1 MANPTTAQVHQQYEG
16 TRLAAAAY
24 GAEKIKALLATNPT
38 SEVLVNGMTQAL
50 VSQGFTVEQ
59 AGNFVRKYTPIT
71 ALDQDGAGAVIFR
84 DNDSGKVAVAIRGT
98 DTSNSENKWNDL
110 YLADSTIAQNHLPL
124 YQTTLIANFVLRETT
139 SAGEPAPQF
148 AVQGIGSNLDDL
160 KRAALESLAS
170 TTGGEAGS
178 VPQMITMPRVI
189 QTGVTYGTGRALGE
203 CADAAAHSEG
213 SPAATTI
220 GSALAQCSR
229 ITTVNGPG
237 VSGAQMQS
245 MADQITEKSGRP
257 SVDIAKQS
265 QLNIHTTGVSVIDD
279 LNGGLPGASVL
290 LNIPTALGGV
300 VGSHSSLVAM
310 NAAEYLYNKAA
321 QERNQAYDAFRQ
333 GEIDSTNQMGPNGQP
348 LGTRVEVTSAASE
361 IWRASSVSGQWQHSI
376 DIKNGDGSTTRIDQ
390 QIDKASG
397 KVVQERVYENVNA
410 GNPSGYV
417 LTTILDHENGTQW
430 AVNRLTGKME
440 YSVLAASAV
449 TQGPG
454 DSFQPLPNSGTEGNS
469 YTIQSGDSLWKIGKS
484 FGLSDGET
492 AQFIRDT
499 EAAAR
504 AGGSNGN
511 VNDLK
516 PGNTLA
522 LPEWVRGKLEQQAA
536 AQDVTNPASAN
547 AVNGSDL
554 QSDQY
559 TPPKQQALS
568 DFEQAL
574 LDAFQNP
581 QIPDGPGTQYAD
593 AGSNTASDA
602 GGASGTAQNSQA
614 NQPTAGSPSTAE
626 YVNGS
631 DLQSDLATAERMAQ
645 LQAAAALGLVNT
657 IIGLQ
662 NWNVQSD
669 LSHLSTAI
677 GLYNQLNHISGGALG
692 SSTGLGNLGQ
702 LGAGLG
708 FLSALESGNVGGIVA
723 NGVALGNAVFDG
735 AVSSAIGN
743 ALGIQAGNVVPG
755 LGLLIALDS
764 GDPLSVV
771 SAALAFVPGW
781 GQAAAIFLSIA
792 GSMFES
798 DIPMKEG
805 LAHAEWD
812 AQGNTQVIADQDAEG
827 GGATATGWMNSIV
840 AGLQAQLAATQDAAG
855 NSYALIPNLLPAI
868 GYQYDADGMNYGSA
882 PGHMYLQWV
891 DAAGNTQT
899 RYYDG
904 AGNRADGTGETLA
917 GDFMAHAQGA
927 IAPAWQVQTV
937 LAHWQQGQGIHL
949 PDNQAGLPQ
958 ELADGIHQ
966 TLQALTLELSSP
978 PTSTSSLIDIDADG
992 YLERT
997 QWVGVDQKIVAI
1009 DANGDGQIGAGELLS
1024 LGGSALNSL
1033 NWLDANNDKVL
1044 NASDPAFGAL
1054 RLWMDINSDG
1064 NSSGEAQTLNQAGI
1078 TAIDF
1083 GSNPPSVIRSDG
1095 SREALTAQTLTGD
1108 ILGVRYTA
1116 TVGGVLEAKERGET
1130 VLHAVNTRQFDG
1142 QADHMHGGDA
1152 DTDGTA
1158 EGQAVLINAQDS
1170 RLSTTT
1176 ARTLANRP
1184 VFVPIAATTQAQAQ
1198 REVTAAMVRSAE
1210 STLLGT
1216 SSGAAPLVALAL
1228 GAGAVQWPTVAA
1240 ANSTSAPAE
1249 EGAASSAATAL
1260 ASQASGVQHATAAGN
1275 SVPPTGPASGTLA
1288 TPADPMRIDLSAL
1301 QTGRVI
1307 AGVQPIAGEG
1317 QTVPAFDA
1325 SNQDLAQMGRAQE
1338 AIGSV
1343 ASLAYSSTAADSS
1356 SDVVSGLSATL
1367 RGSAGNADC
1376 EDDIQLTYPTVM
1388 GELIAGTEDI
1398 GLRIAAALLLANDS
1412 TLNAG
1417 DPSRPILSISAV
1429 GSPSHGQVALRI
1441 NEAGAT
1447 EVVFIPQTNY
1457 HGPASFVYTVTDQY
1471 GLSTVATATLE
1482 IASVNDAPTPVA
1494 DAANGDEDAI
1504 LMFTAA
1510 SLLANDFDVDSAVDG
1525 DVLRITRVGVAQHGQ
1540 VFLQADGNI
1549 RFVPDR
1555 NYNGPAQFSYWVA
1568 DRSEAAMAA
1577 ASGGSTPG
1585 GVGLVTPG
1593 TMHLTVLP
1601 VNDLPVVTGEAIAS
1615 DEDIVLTINPALLLA
1630 NDSDVDTATNG
1641 QVLTISAVSGAQ
1653 HGAVVLLADGT
1664 VQFTPEQDYFGPASF
1679 VYTVDDGNGG
1689 QVQSTAVVNLASV
1702 NDVPVVNDE
1711 LLIGKRNA
1719 TYTLSQAALLANDT
1733 DLETPGGLTIVTVQG
1748 MSHGTAVLNANGSV
1762 TFAPEPGYAGRGR
1775 FEYVVQ
1781 DAEGGQA
1788 VAATEIDFATIN
1800 ANPIT
1805 TDDSFI
1811 GFEDIAFVIQANQLL
1826 SNDADPDASGL
1837 AALTLDAVRN
1847 ASHGTVHLQAD
1858 GSVRFDPVANFY
1870 GTASFEYRSNDG
1882 EGGQTWATAYL
1893 NVQAVNDAPVIT
1905 NIWYASGDDATIYTV
1920 SEQGDSTY
1928 TLDDLYRQNG
1938 GVVAYDPDGDSA
1950 TLTVSIGGGP
1960 QHGHAWANVV
1970 VPVSAPYALNY
1981 QAAPNYFAPQAGAW
1995 QYFSH
2000 LGDPYS
2006 GSDPFTITVT
2016 DGQGASTSAMV
2027 YAAHQGSS
2035 AGGGGKC
2042 PIVMDLNGDGIEL
2055 IRPEDSDIFA
2065 DVNSDGW
2072 RERIGWA
2079 ADEDGVLTFDAN
2091 RDGRITENAE
2101 VSFVGYK
2108 EGARTDLDGLA
2119 AFDTDGDG
2127 KLSAGDA
2134 AWSQFG
2140 VLRDANGNGRQD
2152 EGELVSLDRLG
2163 VTAIGLLRQGSPRLD
2178 NGNVVFGTTDVTYA
2192 DGRTGQ
2198 AGDVMFAGEN
2208 VPLPAAVQVALEAA
2222 AQAVL
2227 LPLSPPTEEEEVER
2241 LALLMTQYGALAEGS
2256 SEPLGFVDWTQA
2268 SPTQSPAEAMAS
2280 ALVQTDHFGTSPAG
2294 NP

>member
-1 MANPTTAQVHQQYEG
+1 MPAPAMPSISKVIDLAILSSGSYGTGTLPPGWVQIPVPLPADSARTGFSAITYKNVATGEVVVAFTGTNDKKDIAGSDAQIATHQPIEQHEQAIQYADAAAKAAG
-16 TRLAAAAY
+16 VLPDQLLLTGHSLGGALAQLAADFYQAAGITYNAPGVQWAGNPDTAGSNTSVLNIRLSFDAVSLTTSPSSGAIGHTLVIPANSAEGLQFIGNLLLTGGVPIIGLAALTKMGASAHFMDTVLTKLGQQHNTDSIDGWQRNTRGEWTRPGLESDQNTGASAEQTARLEHTRALLVEVNAMAVAAPERIAAAQAY
-24 GAEKIKALLATNPT
+24 GQALTQIQAQTGAQSLDMKALP
-38 SEVLVNGMTQAL
+38 NGD
-50 VSQGFTVEQ
+50 F
-59 AGNFVRKYTPIT
+59 
-71 ALDQDGAGAVIFR
+71 
-84 DNDSGKVAVAIRGT
+84 AI
-98 DTSNSENKWNDL
+98 
-110 YLADSTIAQNHLPL
+110 
-124 YQTTLIANFVLRETT
+124 
-139 SAGEPAPQF
+139 
-148 AVQGIGSNLDDL
+148 LDD
-160 KRAALESLAS
+160 
-170 TTGGEAGS
+170 
-178 VPQMITMPRVI
+178 Q
-189 QTGVTYGTGRALGE
+189 GRALGTLSL
-203 CADAAAHSEG
+203 DDQ
-213 SPAATTI
+213 
-220 GSALAQCSR
+220 GSALLSVGDKLYSIAANG
-229 ITTVNGPG
+229 VN
-237 VSGAQMQS
+237 
-245 MADQITEKSGRP
+245 AD
-257 SVDIAKQS
+257 
-265 QLNIHTTGVSVIDD
+265 
-279 LNGGLPGASVL
+279 
-290 LNIPTALGGV
+290 GV
-300 VGSHSSLVAM
+300 VGP
-310 NAAEYLYNKAA
+310 
-321 QERNQAYDAFRQ
+321 
-333 GEIDSTNQMGPNGQP
+333 T
-348 LGTRVEVTSAASE
+348 
-361 IWRASSVSGQWQHSI
+361 VS
-376 DIKNGDGSTTRIDQ
+376 D
-390 QIDKASG
+390 
-397 KVVQERVYENVNA
+397 
-410 GNPSGYV
+410 
-417 LTTILDHENGTQW
+417 
-430 AVNRLTGKME
+430 
-440 YSVLAASAV
+440 
-449 TQGPG
+449 
-454 DSFQPLPNSGTEGNS
+454 
-469 YTIQSGDSLWKIGKS
+469 
-484 FGLSDGET
+484 
-492 AQFIRDT
+492 
-499 EAAAR
+499 
-504 AGGSNGN
+504 
-511 VNDLK
+511 
-516 PGNTLA
+516 A
-522 LPEWVRGKLEQQAA
+522 LPP
-536 AQDVTNPASAN
+536 TTS
-547 AVNGSDL
+547 
-554 QSDQY
+554 
-559 TPPKQQALS
+559 
-568 DFEQAL
+568 
-574 LDAFQNP
+574 
-581 QIPDGPGTQYAD
+581 PDPTDPGTQYAD
-593 AGSNTASDA
+593 AGADPQEHNYLNLIDLPAPELANHFAGGNA
-602 GGASGTAQNSQA
+602 GGAYGAGTLGGFDVLRLNAGVSFLVNEDGDIAGEINRLPNGDLQIKNLYGEAVYVNQAGAVLSQQDYQQAQQDQQDALTQAQWSQA
-614 NQPTAGSPSTAE
+614 ASA
-626 YVNGS
+626 V
-631 DLQSDLATAERMAQ
+631 
-645 LQAAAALGLVNT
+645 GLMNS

-662 NWNVQSD
+662 NWDDMGD
-669 LSHLSTAI
+669 LQRLAAVTSI
-677 GLYNQLNHISGGALG
+677 YNALDKMSGGNALPG
-692 SSTGLGNLGQ
+692 DLGTAASVLGLLN
-702 LGAGLG
+702 
-708 FLSALESGNVGGIVA
+708 ALDQGNVGGMAYSGLSLVEHLTYDA
-723 NGVALGNAVFDG
+723 ATKMGVISDTLG
-735 AVSSAIGN
+735 GN
-743 ALGIQAGNVVPG
+743 FLPG
-755 LGLLIALDS
+755 LGFVLALDS
-764 GDPLSVV
+764 GDPVSIASSGLSLM
-771 SAALAFVPGW
+771 SSLGYIGPW
-781 GQAAAIFLSIA
+781 GAAAAVVITLL
-792 GSMFES
+792 GSMFADD

-805 LAHAEWD
+805 QAHAQWD
-812 AQGNTQVIADQDAEG
+812 AQGNTQVITDQDTEG

-840 AGLQAQLAATQDAAG
+840 NGLQQQLSQTKDAAG

-868 GYQYDADGMNYGSA
+868 GYQCDADGMNYGSA
-882 PGHMYLQWV
+882 PGHMYLKWTDDNGQS
-891 DAAGNTQT
+891 QT

-917 GDFMAHAQGA
+917 SDFMAHAQGA
-927 IAPAWQVQTV
+927 IAPVWQVQTV
-937 LAHWQQGQGIHL
+937 LAHWQQGQGIRL
-949 PDNQAGLPQ
+949 PDNQASLPQ

-966 TLQALTLELSSP
+966 SLQALTLEL
-978 PTSTSSLIDIDADG
+978 PTTTATTDALIDIDGDG
-992 YLERT
+992 YLEKT
-997 QWVGVDQKIVAI
+997 QWVAANQQIVTI
-1009 DANGDGQIGAGELLS
+1009 DANGDGQIGAGELIS

-1054 RLWMDINSDG
+1054 RLWVDINSDG
-1064 NSSGEAQTLNQAGI
+1064 SSSAETQTLNQAGI

-1083 GSNPPSVIRSDG
+1083 GSNPPAVIRADG
-1095 SREALTAQTLTGD
+1095 SRTDLTAQTLTGD

-1142 QADHMHGGDA
+1142 QADHMQGGDA

-1158 EGQAVLINAQDS
+1158 EGEAVLINAQDS

-1198 REVTAAMVRSAE
+1198 REVTQAMVTSA
-1210 STLLGT
+1210 G
-1216 SSGAAPLVALAL
+1216 SSLFGATIGAAPLTALAL
-1228 GAGAVQWPTVAA
+1228 AAGAVQWPAVAA
-1240 ANSTSAPAE
+1240 ANSTGVPAE
-1249 EGAASSAATAL
+1249 EGAASSATTTPV
-1260 ASQASGVQHATAAGN
+1260 SQAAGVQHAPAAGTFAT
-1275 SVPPTGPASGTLA
+1275 SAGSASSTPA
-1288 TPADPMRIDLSAL
+1288 TPADPMRIELSAL
-1301 QTGRVI
+1301 QIGRVI
-1307 AGVQPIAGEG
+1307 TGGQPIADEG
-1317 QTVPAFDA
+1317 QAVSAFDA
-1325 SNQDLAQMGRAQE
+1325 SNQALAQAGWAQ
-1338 AIGSV
+1338 AATDSV
-1343 ASLAYSSTAADSS
+1343 ANPSSPADS
-1356 SDVVSGLSATL
+1356 VQPPVSGLSATL
-1367 RGSAGNADC
+1367 LGSAGC
-1376 EDDIQLTYPTVM
+1376 DIQLTYPTVM

-1447 EVVFIPQTNY
+1447 EVVFIPETNY

-1482 IASVNDAPTPVA
+1482 IVSVNDAPTPVA
-1494 DAANGDEDAI
+1494 DVASGDEDAT

-1525 DVLRITRVGVAQHGQ
+1525 DVLRITRVGLAEHGQ

-1549 RFVPDR
+1549 RFVPDL

-1568 DRSEAAMAA
+1568 DRSEAAMAT
-1577 ASGGSTPG
+1577 ASGGSIPG
-1585 GVGLVTPG
+1585 GVGLESPG

-1664 VQFTPEQDYFGPASF
+1664 VQFTPEQDYFGPATF
-1679 VYTVDDGNGG
+1679 VYTVDDGHGG

-1711 LLIGKRNA
+1711 LLMGKRNA

-1733 DLETPGGLTIVTVQG
+1733 DLETPGSLIIVAVQG
-1748 MSHGTAVLNANGSV
+1748 MSHGSAVLNANGSV
-1762 TFAPEPGYAGRGR
+1762 TFTPEPGYAGRGR

-1781 DAEGGQA
+1781 DADGGQA

-1800 ANPIT
+1800 VNPIT
-1805 TDDSFI
+1805 IDDSFI

-1826 SNDADPDASGL
+1826 ANDTDPDASGL
-1837 AALTLDAVRN
+1837 AAMRLDAVSN
-1847 ASHGTVHLQAD
+1847 ASNGTVILQGD
-1858 GSVRFDPVANFY
+1858 GSVRFNPTANFY
-1870 GTASFEYRSNDG
+1870 GTASFQYRSNDG

-1893 NVQAVNDAPVIT
+1893 NVQPVNDAPVIT
-1905 NIWYASGDDATIYTV
+1905 NIWYASGVDATVTV
-1920 SEQGDSTY
+1920 MPASLENGEITY
-1928 TLDDLYRQNG
+1928 FLQDDPYRQNG
-1938 GVVAYDPDGDSA
+1938 GVVAYDPDGDSSA
-1950 TLTVSIGGGP
+1950 ITLSISGGP

-1970 VPVSAPYALNY
+1970 VPNSAPAFMTHD
-1981 QAAPNYFAPQAGAW
+1981 AAPPYFAPQAGAW

-2000 LGDPYS
+2000 QGDPYS

-2016 DGQGASTSAMV
+2016 DGQGASTSALV

-2127 KLSAGDA
+2127 KLNAGDA

-2152 EGELVSLDRLG
+2152 EGELVSLDQLG

-2208 VPLPAAVQVALEAA
+2208 VPLPAAVQIALEAA

-2227 LPLSPPTEEEEVER
+2227 LPLSQPTEEEEVER
-2241 LALLMTQYGALAEGS
+2241 LALLMTQYGALAEGP

-2280 ALVQTDHFGTSPAG
+2280 ALVQTDHFGTFPTG